1 MCFYLNL
8 NHTSKSLAF
17 KNPFIILTDSVYD
30 YRIPQMQNNNILKI
44 ENQELKISL
53 TQYIT

>member
-53 TQYIT
+53 TQYIA